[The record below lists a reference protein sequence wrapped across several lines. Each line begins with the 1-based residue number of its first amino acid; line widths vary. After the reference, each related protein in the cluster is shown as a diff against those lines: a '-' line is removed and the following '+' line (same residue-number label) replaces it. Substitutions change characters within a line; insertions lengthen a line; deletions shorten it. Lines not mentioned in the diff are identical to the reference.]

1 MDANE
6 LRQIADLVN
15 NNKRIET
22 ERRNAEKVAE
32 VLARCQVEAKK
43 GLYELTYMDS
53 GLAAEVVEALRG
65 KGLTVVDKTERKHS
79 RPHFSYTLCWG
90 AQGK

>member
-6 LRQIADLVN
+6 LRQLADHVN
-15 NNKRIET
+15 DTKRIET
-22 ERRNAEKVAE
+22 ERKNAEKVTE

-65 KGLTVVDKTERKHS
+65 KGLTVVDKTERNHS
-79 RPHFSYTLCWG
+79 RPHFSYKVGWG
-90 AQGK
+90 SSDK